1 VKKISSREFM
11 YISAM
16 TVLPV
21 AMLFK
26 GMYLY
31 FMGALALS
39 VLLIYFD
46 PLFKQFRRQVAGAN
60 QFIFFT
66 LLSGGIIG
74 LAIYFLP
81 NVANALISI
90 WFIVDIVYGLKI
102 AKKIEL
108 INENLN

>member
-66 LLSGGIIG
+66 
-74 LAIYFLP
+74 IYFLP